1 MSTDTDS
8 ALLSADDESRAQ
20 NPNQPLSRREL
31 RLRAE
36 QEKAEQIARGLERDR
51 IRANALKRADEIRGE
66 KEATEAR
73 EAETQRFQEQIDRGR
88 QALTPSKASSSAI
101 DVDDAT
107 AASEFA
113 TANYGERGQGGAPR
127 TRAEKKLREK
137 PEAAAKRTSRLAER
151 QKSIH
156 PLRMALG
163 RSFVVVVVGGLF
175 AVLALPATGFD
186 ATNTGWATATTSDDQ
201 SVKVATTGTEAEQV
215 ALDQFSV
222 TTYSDLLL
230 LNYGITSGF
239 TYSVIDSGPIRWPFP
254 FITPIS
260 SGFGGRSAPCF
271 GCSSYHQGLDFDPAD
286 GTAFNSVAEGEVVEV
301 NDDGYLGKWVVIR
314 HDIDGLKFDS
324 LYAHMIRDST
334 GVEVGQQ
341 VKAGDYIGR
350 VGNTGVTSGSHLHL
364 AIIVDGVHI
373 DPFEFLKKHT
383 KGN

>member
-1 MSTDTDS
+1 VSTDTDS

-31 RLRAE
+31 RLRAD
-36 QEKAEQIARGLERDR
+36 QEKVEQIARGQERDR
-51 IRANALKRADEIRGE
+51 IRANALKRADEIRRE
-66 KEATEAR
+66 KEETEAR
-73 EAETQRFQEQIDRGR
+73 EAEAQRFQEQIDRGR
-88 QALTPSKASSSAI
+88 QALTPSKASSSEI
-101 DVDDAT
+101 DVNDAT
-107 AASEFA
+107 AGSDIA
-113 TANYGERGQGGAPR
+113 TTSYAERGHGGAR
-127 TRAEKKLREK
+127 RMRAEKKLRK
-137 PEAAAKRTSRLAER
+137 KSEAAAKRTSRLAER
-151 QKSIH
+151 QKHIH
-156 PLRMALG
+156 PLRNALG

-201 SVKVATTGTEAEQV
+201 SVSVATTGTEAEQV
-215 ALDQFSV
+215 ALGQFSV

-230 LNYGITSGF
+230 LTYGLTSGF
-239 TYSVIDSGPIRWPFP
+239 TYSVTNSGKIQWPFP
-254 FITPIS
+254 VVVPIS
-260 SGFGGRSAPCF
+260 SGFGGRAAPCL
-271 GCSSYHQGLDFDPAD
+271 GCSTNHQGLDFDPAD
-286 GTAFNSVAEGEVVEV
+286 GTPFNSVADGEVVEV

-350 VGNTGVTSGSHLHL
+350 VGNTGVVSGGHLHI

-373 DPFEFLKKHT
+373 DPFEFLKLHT